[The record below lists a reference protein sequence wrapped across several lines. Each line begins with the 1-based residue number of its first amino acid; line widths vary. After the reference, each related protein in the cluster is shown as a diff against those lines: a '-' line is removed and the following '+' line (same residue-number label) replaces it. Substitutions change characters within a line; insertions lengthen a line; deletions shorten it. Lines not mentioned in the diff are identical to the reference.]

1 MEQIRIRELRVTLNP
16 ERYVVVINDEPDE
29 QTKENEDVP
38 QENEEESHA
47 KGRPLG
53 RCDHTENRDDN
64 VKQGRNLGEREA
76 SSSTWQIRQMPM
88 PGLVLLEDFI

>member
-1 MEQIRIRELRVTLNP
+1 M
-16 ERYVVVINDEPDE
+16 VVINDEPDE

-47 KGRPLG
+47 KGGSFG
-53 RCDHTENRDDN
+53 RRDHAENRDNN
-64 VKQGRNLGEREA
+64 VKQGYNLDERET

-88 PGLVLLEDFI
+88 PGLVLLEDFIKVEKKL